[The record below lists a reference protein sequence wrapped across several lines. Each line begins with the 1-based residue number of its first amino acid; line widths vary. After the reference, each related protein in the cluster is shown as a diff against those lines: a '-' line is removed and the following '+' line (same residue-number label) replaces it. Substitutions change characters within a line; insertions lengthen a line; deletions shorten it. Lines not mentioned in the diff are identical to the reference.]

1 MEICRACMS
10 DSVTL
15 VDIFCDRPLPD
26 YEYSLAEMLNEL
38 VDFKVKRDDKLP
50 QKICVSCGL
59 NAQIAFRF
67 RRRFEQSHRLLCMKA
82 MEDENVFVHVLEA
95 DPNAGQLKQKLQ
107 PSMPAINEKSNSKLG
122 SARKLR
128 KGRLQS
134 TEELITSISSRSVSR
149 EKDGNVIVV
158 IPDIDS
164 FNGMDQAD
172 RSCTIVDNADA
183 CKPHRYPL
191 RHRICSQNA
200 PKSVEIPLLPRP
212 MRSRMRQ
219 FKCDSCHLSFASIE
233 NLSKHKLQHEGKRNF
248 KCLNCMKAYRKKS
261 KLLRHIQTHIK
272 EHPNMC
278 PQCSRTFGCRSKL
291 RRHLYSHSE
300 ERPFICPHC
309 QSAFKNPWNL
319 RRHVLNHSKKKT
331 YKCSACKKSFANK
344 WNLKL
349 HSCLPQSCLRK

>member
-82 MEDENVFVHVLEA
+82 MEDENLFVHVPEA
-95 DPNAGQLKQKLQ
+95 DPSASQAQQKPQ
-107 PSMPAINEKSNSKLG
+107 HSMPAINEKSNFILDN
-122 SARKLR
+122 ARKLR
-128 KGRLQS
+128 KGRLHS
-134 TEELITSISSRSVSR
+134 SEELITISSRSASR
-149 EKDGNVIVV
+149 EIDGNLIVAML
-158 IPDIDS
+158 DIDS
-164 FNGMDQAD
+164 CNGRAQPE
-172 RSCTIVDNADA
+172 RSSPIVDNADA

-191 RHRICSQNA
+191 RHKISSQNA
-200 PKSVEIPLLPRP
+200 PNSVGNPTVPHP
-212 MRSRMRQ
+212 MRSTLRL
-219 FKCDSCHLSFASIE
+219 FKCDTCNLSFASKE
-233 NLSKHKLQHEGKRNF
+233 NLSKHKLQHAGKRHF
-248 KCLNCMKAYRKKS
+248 KCLHCKKAYRKKS

-278 PQCSRTFGCRSKL
+278 AQCSKL
-291 RRHLYSHSE
+291 LRCKSDLQKHLYSHSE
-300 ERPFICPHC
+300 ERPFVCPHC
-309 QSAFKNPWNL
+309 QLAFKHQWHHK
-319 RRHVLNHSKKKT
+319 RHVLNHSKKEA
-331 YKCSACKKSFANK
+331 YKCSACDKSFSNK
-344 WNLKL
+344 WNLKS
-349 HSCLPQSCLRK
+349 HSRFPHRCLTK